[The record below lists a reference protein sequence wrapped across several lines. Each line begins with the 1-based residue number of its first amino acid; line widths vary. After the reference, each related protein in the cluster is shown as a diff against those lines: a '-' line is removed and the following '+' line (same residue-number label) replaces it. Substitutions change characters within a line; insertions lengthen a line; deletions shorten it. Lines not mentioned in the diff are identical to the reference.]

1 MADESHTMTVEK
13 NRLLYDKATLD
24 DVRSRLSEEGIP
36 PKATEIKHAVKTTA
50 TIYEIRTA
58 LTYWFGGRMSHRE
71 SERVWKNCEAFE
83 KGDWALDGNNE
94 IVNADKVNT

>member
-1 MADESHTMTVEK
+1 MADNSKMMAVEK
-13 NRLLYDKATLD
+13 NRLLYDKETLD
-24 DVRSRLSEEGIP
+24 DVRDALEENGIP

-71 SERVWKNCEAFE
+71 SKGIWRNCKAFDD
-83 KGDWALDGNNE
+83 GQWALTPDNE
-94 IVNADKVNT
+94 IVPADTIDK